1 MTRIDT
7 AQEATSSRSEVY
19 AALDKGIGL
28 ELWQS
33 SDREERSGCVVSSGE
48 GHCGE
53 PAPQSRSADLGDQTP
68 CPRVRHLSAIERG
81 TRELRAGAEVRR
93 PCLHRNCEIG
103 AKARARHT
111 S

>member
-19 AALDKGIGL
+19 AALDKGTGL
-28 ELWQS
+28 ELLARVRIARK
-33 SDREERSGCVVSSGE
+33 DPAALFRAVKGIVAK
-48 GHCGE
+48 
-53 PAPQSRSADLGDQTP
+53 PAPQSRTADLGDQNPMSATS
-68 CPRVRHLSAIERG
+68 PRSREG
-81 TRELRAGAEVRR
+81 TRELRAGAEVRS
-93 PCLHRNCEIG
+93 PFLHRNDEIG